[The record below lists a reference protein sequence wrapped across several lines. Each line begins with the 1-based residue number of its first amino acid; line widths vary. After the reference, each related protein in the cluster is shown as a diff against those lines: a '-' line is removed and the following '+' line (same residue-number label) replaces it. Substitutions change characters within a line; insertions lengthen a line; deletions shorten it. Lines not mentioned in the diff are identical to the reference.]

1 MHRGGTPG
9 GETPGSV
16 WGNPKNTRKSRQPE
30 PVPMDLGHGWQPTA
44 GCNSEAMT
52 SPLGGRAEP
61 FEPRSHRDGPVTASP
76 MGRRNLAPDAPMCRR
91 RGPHLS
97 FGPIHD
103 TALAKRVGGIAPCAR
118 GTARLSDRLSH
129 LWSTV
134 SRWTL
139 IDGKAAHSTAKRRAQ
154 RWPMGLA
161 GEPTPP
167 HPVQDGGGHPSW
179 SGLSPLMRPRDGPKP
194 ATHAGPCR
202 SHRTPP

>member
-1 MHRGGTPG
+1 MATH
-9 GETPGSV
+9 
-16 WGNPKNTRKSRQPE
+16 SRVQQRSD
-30 PVPMDLGHGWQPTA
+30 DLPFT
-44 GCNSEAMT
+44 
-52 SPLGGRAEP
+52 GGRAEP
-61 FEPRSHRDGPVTASP
+61 FEPRSHRDRPVTASP

-103 TALAKRVGGIAPCAR
+103 NGSDNGVAPPGEALSSSGGQRPQP
-118 GTARLSDRLSH
+118 
-129 LWSTV
+129 WSAV

-161 GEPTPP
+161 GELTPP

-202 SHRTPP
+202 PHRTPP